1 MLGLVISNQR
11 TLDGFDARLTAQV
24 AHGGKHRGIALSCDN
39 GTDDPHTGG
48 ASDVTHHMLQLQVH
62 VS

>member
-1 MLGLVISNQR
+1 MLGLVIANQR
-11 TLDGFDARLTAQV
+11 TLDSFDARLTAQV
-24 AHGGKHRGIALSCDN
+24 AHGGEHSGISLSCDN

-48 ASDVTHHMLQLQVH
+48 AGDVTHHMLQLQVH